1 MALEQKQKEAIL
13 ANLSSVLSS
22 EESQN
27 RIANYIVSGDIT
39 WEELSNTGM
48 LTPAQRAALQAI
60 VDSLSVSHAEDQ
72 LWQQTQMQHTIAAYQ
87 SYMAQYPTGKYVSL
101 AQTLIA
107 GIIAQQAASQKY
119 QYIEALRNDIN
130 AYRSEAL
137 IQRGI
142 QICDLEN
149 AGISIPNE
157 IKEIYSEPCVKLEL
171 GEMPTFIEEGQTE
184 VYFWGITGSGKTCT
198 LASILSVASI
208 VEKGGGGVNYFQ
220 KLTNIFDNGVGTL
233 PPGTQSGN
241 FQSFSFDLLDE
252 HKKHYP
258 MTIVD
263 LPGELISDMGAI
275 YAGDKTLYEKD
286 SVKKFLSIIKDTKN
300 PKYHFFIVDVTN
312 TRRDSEGLL
321 QFNYLKNLANFFT
334 QTEPDIF
341 NDKTSGVAIL
351 VTKSDMLSSDET
363 EQLVKAIELLN
374 EKFEKFITPLK
385 SIAHSKGLI
394 SSEMDNINVIPFS
407 IGKVYFRD
415 KCVHNAKPAMKVINF
430 ILENIS
436 AKRKERKFRKF
447 LRG

>member
-60 VDSLSVSHAEDQ
+60 VDSLSTAHAEEQ
-72 LWQQTQMQHTIAAYQ
+72 LWQQTQMRNTIEAYEN
-87 SYMAQYPTGKYVSL
+87 YRRLYPSGKYVHL
-101 AQTLIA
+101 IDTFIA
-107 GIIAQQAASQKY
+107 GILAQQAASQKY

-130 AYRSEAL
+130 AYRSQTL
-137 IQRGI
+137 IKCGI
-142 QICDLEN
+142 QVRDLEN
-149 AGISIPNE
+149 AGLSIPNE
-157 IKEIYSEPCVKLEL
+157 IKKIYSEPCIKLEL
-171 GEMPTFIEEGQTE
+171 GEMPTYIEEGQTE

-208 VEKGGGGVNYFQ
+208 VEKGGGGVDYFQ
-220 KLTNIFDNGVGTL
+220 KLTNIFEDGAGTL
-233 PPGTQSGN
+233 PPGTQGDK

-263 LPGELISDMGAI
+263 LPGELISRMGAI
-275 YAGDKTLYEKD
+275 YAGDKTQYEKE

-312 TRRDSEGLL
+312 TKRDAEGLL

-351 VTKSDMLSSDET
+351 VTKSDVLSSDEK
-363 EQLVKAIELLN
+363 EQLAMAIDLLN
-374 EKFEKFITPLK
+374 KKFDKFITPLK
-385 SIAHSKGLI
+385 SIAYSKGLI
-394 SSEMDNINVIPFS
+394 SSEEEDINVIPFS
-407 IGKVYFRD
+407 IGQVYFSD
-415 KCVHNAKPAMKVINF
+415 KCIHNEKPARDVINY
-430 ILENIS
+430 IIENIS
-436 AKRKERKFRKF
+436 VKRKESKWKKF

>member
-220 KLTNIFDNGVGTL
+220 KLTNI
-233 PPGTQSGN
+233 
-241 FQSFSFDLLDE
+241 
-252 HKKHYP
+252 
-258 MTIVD
+258 
-263 LPGELISDMGAI
+263 
-275 YAGDKTLYEKD
+275 
-286 SVKKFLSIIKDTKN
+286 
-300 PKYHFFIVDVTN
+300 
-312 TRRDSEGLL
+312 
-321 QFNYLKNLANFFT
+321 
-334 QTEPDIF
+334 
-341 NDKTSGVAIL
+341 
-351 VTKSDMLSSDET
+351 
-363 EQLVKAIELLN
+363 
-374 EKFEKFITPLK
+374 
-385 SIAHSKGLI
+385 
-394 SSEMDNINVIPFS
+394 
-407 IGKVYFRD
+407 
-415 KCVHNAKPAMKVINF
+415 
-430 ILENIS
+430 
-436 AKRKERKFRKF
+436 
-447 LRG
+447 